1 MIREILASD
10 AAAFLA
16 LNKELDR
23 ETAYMLYEEN
33 ERAITLEQQK
43 KNDYNF
49 FKDAELDH
57 FSGGT
62 RRTACRTF
70 ICDWRKR

>member
-23 ETAYMLYEEN
+23 ETAYMLYEEK
-33 ERAITLEQQK
+33 ERAITLEQ
-43 KNDYNF
+43 
-49 FKDAELDH
+49 
-57 FSGGT
+57 
-62 RRTACRTF
+62 
-70 ICDWRKR
+70 